1 MTELN
6 SYNIPALEGKE
17 LRKLHEA
24 FAVEFERLI
33 NKYFA
38 KGFVLVSGQ
47 EIIVVP
53 QVPGYDA
60 LAPLAFGLDVGWG
73 NMSDSGHYLKPYN
86 EEDYT
91 NIW

>member
-24 FAVEFERLI
+24 FAVDFEKLI
-33 NKYFA
+33 NKYFK
-38 KGFVLVSGQ
+38 KGFVLGRGQ
-47 EIIVVP
+47 MISVVP
-53 QVPGYDA
+53 RVPKSEGY
-60 LAPLAFGLDVGWG
+60 APLDFGILAGWG
-73 NMSDSGHYLKPYN
+73 NTSDSGHYMQPYN